1 MKKQF
6 VLCLFALLAL
16 SGSAQQKL
24 VPETLWKLGR
34 VADPQISP
42 TGDKVAYTVRTY
54 SVNANKGNTDIWVYD
69 FKKDLS
75 TQIASDS
82 SNESMPRWNTDGTVI
97 YYLNDAGGSSQL
109 WSMNADGSSK
119 VQQSRLE
126 NDINLYGISP
136 SGTKI
141 WIAQDVKLDA
151 VYGRDIFQ
159 DLPKTSGRVYDDLM
173 ARHWDSW
180 ADGSYSHIFIAGFD
194 KGRISGRLTDILKGE
209 HYDSPLKPDG
219 GEEQISWNPDGT
231 LLAYTCKKSS
241 GKEYATTTNSDIYIY
256 NTQNGTTKN
265 LTEGMVGYDLS
276 PAFSPSGKMIAWISQ
291 AENGNESDRRRLFTY
306 DFSADQ
312 KKELTAGFDNDAEN
326 PVWGSNGRRIY
337 FKVDVQ
343 ATDQVFFYDLYNKTG
358 TPIHQLTKDIADH
371 TAISV
376 ASFPAKEDVIVSSR
390 MAISEPTELFSIDIR
405 TGASK
410 QITFTNKDVL
420 SGIKMG
426 DVKKRMVRSSDGLEI
441 LTWVIY
447 PPDFDPSQKY
457 PTLLYCQGGPQ
468 STVSQFF
475 SYRWNFQLMA
485 ANGYIVVAP
494 NRRGLPGF
502 GTKWNDQIS
511 GDWGGQAMKDLLSA
525 IDDVAKEPYVNK
537 DKLGAVGASFGGY
550 SVFWLEGNHEKR
562 FKAFIAHCGTFNLE
576 SMMATEELFFHNHEF
591 GGPYWQSPVPKS
603 YTAFSPNRFVQNWDT
618 PILIIANEKDYR
630 VPYTQGLEAFSAARL
645 KGIPARLLSFPDEGH
660 WVLKPQNSLL
670 WQREF
675 FDWLDK
681 YLK

>member
-231 LLAYTCKKSS
+231 LLAYTCKKST

-256 NTQNGTTKN
+256 NTQNGNTKN